1 MDTVP
6 ATDINHPFHMGDLIN
21 LDVRNGVG
29 VLRHTTNRVTLAPGR
44 LSIFDADGSAI
55 VVHTQSDTYCDEETD
70 LKKGC
75 AGGAR
80 EACGI
85 IRPVK

>member
-1 MDTVP
+1 
-6 ATDINHPFHMGDLIN
+6 
-21 LDVRNGVG
+21 
-29 VLRHTTNRVTLAPGR
+29 
-44 LSIFDADGSAI
+44 
-55 VVHTQSDTYCDEETD
+55 VHVQPDTYCDEETD

-85 IRPVK
+85 IKLAK